1 MARNALAFPESEDL
15 SLEIYLKEIR
25 RKSLLTPAE
34 EVELAKRIQRG
45 DRAALDDLVQA
56 NLRFVVSVARGFTG
70 RGLSLADL
78 INEGNVGLIK
88 AAERFDHARG
98 FRFISY
104 AIWWIRQAIL
114 QALSEQTRVVRIPV
128 NRAGKASRIS
138 KVEQGL
144 EQDLERRPT
153 AEEITDKLNADRGDG
168 KEVSVDEVLQ
178 HQSFVFRPVS
188 LDAPASEDGDTPLG
202 NLLLEDEASAPDQR
216 VVDLD
221 LARDLRAA
229 LSTLSPRE
237 QRILRDYFGMETG
250 EGATL
255 EAIGRELG
263 LTRERVRQLKERAIR
278 KILQRQDREKLRSYL
293 N

>member
-1 MARNALAFPESEDL
+1 MARNALAYPESDDL

-25 RKSLLTPAE
+25 KKSLLTPAQ
-34 EVELAKRIQRG
+34 EVALARRIRRG
-45 DRAALDDLVQA
+45 DRRALDDLVQG
-56 NLRFVVSVARGFTG
+56 NLRFVVSVARGFAG

-78 INEGNVGLIK
+78 INEGNLGLIK
-88 AAERFDHARG
+88 AAERFDHTRG

-104 AIWWIRQAIL
+104 AIWWIRQSIL

-128 NRAGKASRIS
+128 NRAGKASKIS
-138 KVEQGL
+138 KAEQGL
-144 EQDLERRPT
+144 EQYLGRRPT
-153 AEEITDKLNADRGDG
+153 AEEIAEKLHMEEA
-168 KEVSVDEVLQ
+168 EVLE
-178 HQSFVFRPVS
+178 HQAFVFRPIS
-188 LDAPASEDGDTPLG
+188 LDAPASDDGDTPLG
-202 NLLLEDEASAPDQR
+202 NLLTADESAAPDQR

-229 LSTLSPRE
+229 LRTLNPRE

-250 EGATL
+250 EGTTL
-255 EAIGRELG
+255 EAIGKEMG

-278 KILQRQDREKLRSYL
+278 KLTQRQDREKLRSYL